1 VRTTPAV
8 LYLYSNKNIA
18 GCALALAALGAYFTG
33 AIHPYWPEIVG
44 GCYLIGALVTPGGKT
59 IDADF
64 DASASP
70 AQIDASLAHF
80 QKEVKPLV
88 PADVA
93 ELVDSIATSI
103 RSVLPLL
110 AKSSTIADQDSYTI
124 RETALHYM
132 PETIAGYLRLPP
144 AYRNLQPLSDGKT
157 ARQLLVEQLTLL
169 DAKMK
174 EIVKN
179 LLANDAQALVA
190 NGQFLRSRFT
200 KESFLTS
207 V

>member
-1 VRTTPAV
+1 MPAV

-18 GCALALAALGAYFTG
+18 GCALALAALGAYFAG
-33 AIHPYWPEIVG
+33 VIHPYWPEIVG
-44 GCYLIGALVTPGGKT
+44 GCYLIGALVTPRGKT

-70 AQIDASLAHF
+70 AQIDASLTRF
-80 QKEVKPLV
+80 QNEVKPLV

-132 PETIAGYLRLPP
+132 PETIAAYLRLPP

-157 ARQLLVEQLTLL
+157 ARQLLVEQLALL

-200 KESFLTS
+200 KESFLTP